1 MKQEQWTT
9 TPEGAPTSAL
19 ARGGAHPARGARRAD
34 VAMVAPKLTKLVT
47 TKIIAPKTVTK
58 DAKTLER
65 ERLLAALLAAKA
77 RPDITRATEAFYA
90 AGHALDLRD
99 QEPHLQIL
107 EHEDEARVRA
117 AMESLGAIFQT
128 EAPKHRPLLE
138 QRLAR
143 IEQLAEEPATRQAA
157 SSLRRK
163 ISALASHRPL

>member
-9 TPEGAPTSAL
+9 TPEGAPTRVRSSN
-19 ARGGAHPARGARRAD
+19 GRRAPRTD

-65 ERLLAALLAAKA
+65 ERMLAALLAAKA

-107 EHEDEARVRA
+107 EHQEEERVRA
-117 AMESLGAIFQT
+117 AIQALTTIFET

-138 QRLAR
+138 QRLTR
-143 IEQLAEEPATRQAA
+143 IEQLAEESATRQAA

-163 ISALASHRPL
+163 ISALASPRP